1 MKFLTCHVDHN
12 SQYDII
18 SLPWQ
23 ACILMN
29 NIQQLRVELEK
40 MYNQMG
46 GESLEEGAA
55 NILKELQQSLNAV
68 LDDLAQMFAKRSV
81 RPSAISL
88 CVTHPGFAR

>member
-1 MKFLTCHVDHN
+1 M
-12 SQYDII
+12 SPSRYDYDEV
-18 SLPWQ
+18 SRGWQ

-81 RPSAISL
+81 RRSGGHVVCMSI
-88 CVTHPGFAR
+88 VR

>member
-1 MKFLTCHVDHN
+1 
-12 SQYDII
+12 
-18 SLPWQ
+18 
-23 ACILMN
+23 MN

-68 LDDLAQMFAKRSV
+68 LDDLAQMFAKRYAWRMLLLRNKIHYRSYFKTV
-81 RPSAISL
+81 SAIL
-88 CVTHPGFAR
+88 PVKG